1 MPRRATTS
9 LDEVHRHRALQA
21 VVCRRSRQAAWR
33 ARCGLREPRGAIRA
47 AAQPLKGLGVGS
59 LSLILQPKLFRE
71 IFLPRYRQ
79 FCEFVKGRAPVKV
92 ALHSCGPVCWALDD
106 LANAGIDIVQP
117 G

>member
-1 MPRRATTS
+1 MRPLRDARRDPGGCSTGSSTAEWTWDW
-9 LDEVHRHRALQA
+9 DENA
-21 VVCRRSRQAAWR
+21 
-33 ARCGLREPRGAIRA
+33 P
-47 AAQPLKGLGVGS
+47 
-59 LSLILQPKLFRE
+59 ILQPKLFRE

-92 ALHSCGPVCWALDD
+92 ALHSCGSVCWALDD